1 MSRYK
6 LVVQVVLGEIKGQGL
21 KIASKCLWD
30 PNFDNWASYTFT
42 NVIIVIEAELTGVY
56 LWIRIQCMLAAW
68 FSEPITNKED
78 LKSGNVKIQAEALLG
93 RIGGENVIY
102 EQKL

>member
-1 MSRYK
+1 
-6 LVVQVVLGEIKGQGL
+6 
-21 KIASKCLWD
+21 
-30 PNFDNWASYTFT
+30 
-42 NVIIVIEAELTGVY
+42 
-56 LWIRIQCMLAAW
+56 MLAAW

-93 RIGGENVIY
+93 RIGGKNVIY

>member
-6 LVVQVVLGEIKGQGL
+6 IVVQVVLGEIKGQGL

-42 NVIIVIEAELTGVY
+42 NVRLIGYFIV
-56 LWIRIQCMLAAW
+56 
-68 FSEPITNKED
+68 
-78 LKSGNVKIQAEALLG
+78 
-93 RIGGENVIY
+93 
-102 EQKL
+102 